1 MTDSRYRGQKTN
13 RPAPPEPVKE
23 AGPGQFF
30 NLFWQKGNNPSAV
43 EYEFAEMWEHHKI
56 KHYKGLAHV
65 NPGGYTY
72 SEGWSQLIK
81 SAVRINDEDTKLRD
95 MAELK
100 SKVDALRPPEKR
112 GDLLNLNTPIQRAM
126 LGGIG
131 GLLLILGLGA
141 YARNR
146 RRAD

>member
-1 MTDSRYRGQKTN
+1 M
-13 RPAPPEPVKE
+13 
-23 AGPGQFF
+23 
-30 NLFWQKGNNPSAV
+30 